1 MCVWLSN
8 TFFVVA
14 DTNIMAHVKRN
25 LDIDTYNQ
33 PKIQNK
39 ARSKIHRKRNENT
52 TPLKNLA
59 TEAVSSSQ
67 AEVEFYQKEYEQRQV
82 VGEEDGKQKR
92 S

>member
-1 MCVWLSN
+1 MVVAHMCV
-8 TFFVVA
+8 TFKYFIFVVV

-52 TPLKNLA
+52 TPLEKLA

-67 AEVEFYQKEYEQRQV
+67 AKVEFCQTDYQQNK
-82 VGEEDGKQKR
+82 
-92 S
+92 